1 MLMNARIISKHD
13 AKVLQAAT
21 NILSRLQHESNSR
34 LDAWRKS
41 AKSHISRDYWNAQRK
56 HGYFVNVCKKHGINV
71 ACSGRISIE
80 AQ

>member
-1 MLMNARIISKHD
+1 MNARIISKHD
-13 AKVLQAAT
+13 AKILQAAT
-21 NILSRLQHESNSR
+21 NILSRLQYESNSR

-41 AKSHISRDYWNAQRK
+41 AKSQIYQDYWNAKRK
-56 HGYFVNVCKKHGINV
+56 HEYFVNVCNKHGIGV